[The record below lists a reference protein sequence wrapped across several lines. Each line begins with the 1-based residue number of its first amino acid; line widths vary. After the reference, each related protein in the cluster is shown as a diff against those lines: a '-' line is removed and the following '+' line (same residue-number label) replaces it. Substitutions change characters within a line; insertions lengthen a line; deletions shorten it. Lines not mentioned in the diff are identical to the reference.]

1 MAIVFS
7 PITVKLVKR
16 PNITLDNGEQAYTW
30 EIHGWSYIR
39 VRKGAMYQH
48 QAKEGKNEF
57 KKFYI
62 KHKKLIESGK
72 VAPYDIMSMTVNG
85 TSISSL
91 FERKPEELDKLT
103 F

>member
-1 MAIVFS
+1 MAIQFS

-30 EIHGWSYIR
+30 EIHGWQNVL
-39 VRKGAMYQH
+39 VRKGAMYKH
-48 QAKEGKNEF
+48 QATEGKNEF
-57 KKFYI
+57 RKFYI
-62 KHKKLIESGK
+62 KHKKMIESGK
-72 VAPYDIMSMTVNG
+72 VAPYNIMGLTVNG
-85 TSISSL
+85 TPISSL